1 MANINYFVN
10 VPDKKGDRSVSLV
23 IHHNGTR
30 KVVLTEIKLLS
41 KEVTKSGNIK
51 NPFKLH
57 AIDNIIRSCED
68 KIYSNPVK
76 FMDPGLTASDI
87 WTMLSRERTDIDFFS
102 FADKWLKKS
111 RIKGKKNYSTCLS
124 ALEKFIHKRSLPV
137 SEISVSFLERFSDY
151 LSDRPRAQSL
161 YLGEFRHLFNELRR
175 QYDINLN
182 PFNRFKV
189 PRQIP
194 KGGRA
199 LDTNVL
205 KEVFSYVGTSFSRST
220 LARDCAV
227 LSFSLM
233 GMNAV
238 DLYNARTLKDGY
250 ICYERTKTKDRRY
263 DHAYIEVKVPEL
275 IQPLM
280 KKWEGTS
287 RVFRFYSRYSSAM
300 NFNQALNKGLKEIGE
315 AIGVQGLQFYAFRH
329 SWASIARNEVGIDKW
344 TVHEALNHVDR
355 DTRIDDLYIKKDF
368 MNINKAN
375 EKVMEYVHGI
385 GLL

>member
-1 MANINYFVN
+1 MANFNYFVN

-76 FMDPGLTASDI
+76 FMDSGLTALNI
-87 WTMLSRERTDIDFFS
+87 WALLSRERTDIDFFS

-111 RIKGKKNYSTCLS
+111 KIKGKKNYSTCLS
-124 ALEKFIHKRSLPV
+124 ALEKFIHKRSLPI

-189 PRQIP
+189 PREIP

-199 LDTNVL
+199 LDIDVL
-205 KEVFSYVGTSFSRST
+205 KKVFSYVGTSFSRST

-238 DLYNARTLKDGY
+238 DLYNARTLKNDY
-250 ICYERTKTKDRRY
+250 VCYERTKTKDRRY
-263 DHAYIEVKVPEL
+263 DHAHIEVKVPEL

-315 AIGVQGLQFYAFRH
+315 AIGVSGLQFYAFRH

-368 MNINKAN
+368 TNINKAN
-375 EKVMEYVHGI
+375 EKVIEYVHGI